1 MRTGSPQ
8 GAVTVLTL
16 ADLVRGHLDGVS
28 SIVEMAGPDLDL
40 DLDLR
45 LGAGAEEGSAG
56 YFRVDPATFEG
67 PKLSPDTLAVVPVGP
82 DPARHLPLEAVGPV
96 ARELPVGARG
106 LLLLGFAPAQLP
118 QHEILGLLATGN
130 CLIQQVAAL
139 SEVNFGSA
147 IVFVRANA
155 AGGPDQGPALRNMN
169 ELALGRFVEGALRSR
184 LSVLERADATDD
196 ADPGAAGRPAEA
208 PGTAQAGVA
217 LERDRL
223 ARALRNTQHELV
235 GLQEKLMALERS
247 TSLEVGRAVVGVA
260 RRPWRDGARLP
271 FDLYKLWRER
281 GAGAVAGRGA
291 ADAAFR
297 PGTALT
303 MLQDE
308 GGAGLGDRWLAAYT
322 TPGERLDGAGRLV
335 ITGALTALSCATIEP
350 DAVAAPLLPHDGDF
364 VLEGTGAD
372 LVLIETAAM
381 LPGCGWA
388 YADDPAATDRG
399 RRLAALVSLARSLG
413 KPVVLLRN
421 APRHLTAG
429 LDWLTASCDAVI
441 DGDLGVQLAR
451 FNPIGLDPGRPCDP
465 VYASRRDLR
474 EPRAVRLIL
483 DELTGGNGPVAV
495 SGTVPWRSAPS
506 HYRGHGL
513 FLAANDAQA
522 REQLAAGARVIGP
535 VGAAVTDAA
544 QAVREIEAGRQAGA
558 PALGDIRPVLRDL
571 FENHATPARL
581 IELARLL
588 GLPADGLASRRIAVL
603 AELPD
608 ASHAQRLG
616 QDLTRQRLRPAE
628 VIVSITGRHPDAASA
643 IQRQAVARA
652 LRGLADSGIAVR
664 VTAGKGLPASAA
676 AADSPWLAPWEPDRD
691 HPDCYLLDLACALE
705 CSRADAVGHAPGAD
719 YVFTQAIKPAL
730 ARRDLLLADGPAAE
744 AWGSHGVRMLSI
756 SP

>member
-16 ADLVRGHLDGVS
+16 ADLLRGHLDGVS
-28 SIVEMAGPDLDL
+28 SIMEMVGPDLDL
-40 DLDLR
+40 DLDLK
-45 LGAGAEEGSAG
+45 LDGSTG
-56 YFRVDPATFEG
+56 YLRVDPATFEG
-67 PKLSPDTLAVVPVGP
+67 PKLGPDTFAVVPVGP
-82 DPARHLPLEAVGPV
+82 DPARHLPLVAVGPV
-96 ARELPVGARG
+96 ARELPVGARA

-118 QHEILGLLATGN
+118 QHEILGLLAAGS
-130 CLIQQVAAL
+130 CLILQVAAL
-139 SEVNFGSA
+139 NEANFGSA
-147 IVFVRANA
+147 IVFARADA
-155 AGGPDQGPALRNMN
+155 AAGPDQDPALRNLN
-169 ELALGRFVEGALRSR
+169 ELALGSFVEGALRSR
-184 LSVLERADATDD
+184 LSFLERADATDD

-235 GLQEKLMALERS
+235 GRQEKLMALERS

-260 RRPWRDGARLP
+260 RRPWRHGARLP
-271 FDLYKLWRER
+271 LDLYKLWRER
-281 GAGAVAGRGA
+281 GAGGMARRGGTDA
-291 ADAAFR
+291 ADR

-308 GGAGLGDRWLAAYT
+308 GGTGLGDRWLAAYT
-322 TPGERLDGAGRLV
+322 SPGERLGGAGRLV

-350 DAVAAPLLPHDGDF
+350 DAIAAALLPHDGDF

-388 YADDPAATDRG
+388 YAGDPAATDRG

-421 APRHLTAG
+421 APRHVTAG

-465 VYASRRDLR
+465 VYASRRDPR

-483 DELTGGNGPVAV
+483 DELTGDNGPVAV

-506 HYRGHGL
+506 RYRGHGL

-535 VGAAVTDAA
+535 VGDAA
-544 QAVREIEAGRQAGA
+544 QTAREIEAGRQAGA
-558 PALGDIRPVLRDL
+558 PGPADIRPVLRDL

-628 VIVSITGRHPDAASA
+628 VIVSLTGRQPDAASA

-652 LRGLADSGIAVR
+652 LRGLADSGTAVR

-719 YVFTQAIKPAL
+719 YVFTPAIKPAL
-730 ARRDLLLADGPAAE
+730 ARRDLLLADGPAAD
-744 AWGSHGVRMLSI
+744 AWGRHGVRMLSI